1 MAGSPKQPSLKHI
14 AELVGCSKNTVSLA
28 LRNSTRVSDK
38 VRKQVRETANALGYV
53 PNARVNEA
61 LRYVRSHRGKVIKET
76 LGVLVDWPASKK
88 SDLDYHQHLQLIFD
102 SFEKR
107 ASELGFATDYLF
119 LSSEGMTEK
128 RMLSIMRSRGIR
140 GVAVMPMAEGPAR
153 LSLDLSSFA
162 SVQIGRTLWSPRLDT
177 VAADDADSVYLASKV
192 LWRRGYRKIGFF
204 FSRWALAQS
213 LNRLEMGALYS
224 QQHVRGISQIP
235 IGISEN
241 QKTQWDILDSEK
253 LRGEFIPWF
262 EKHRPEAIICLGV
275 AIKEILENDLQL
287 QVPEDVGIVQY
298 DYVHKPGVEF
308 AGIYHQKDRQAA
320 YAVERLAT
328 RISHGMFGVPN
339 SPIEVSFPVRWVD
352 GPTIKQC

>member
-1 MAGSPKQPSLKHI
+1 MSKKTPTLKQI
-14 AELVGCSKNTVSLA
+14 AEIVGCSKNTVSLA
-28 LRNSTRVSDK
+28 LRNSTRVSQK
-38 VRKQVRETANALGYV
+38 VRDEVKKTAETLGYS

-61 LRYVRSHRGKVIKET
+61 MQYIRAHRKKALKET
-76 LGVLVDWPASKK
+76 LGILVDWPASKK
-88 SDLDYHQHLQLIFD
+88 SDLNYHQHLQLIFN

-107 ASELGFATDYLF
+107 AEDLGYATDYLF
-119 LSSEGMTEK
+119 LASPGMSEK

-140 GVAVMPMAEGPAR
+140 GVAVMPMAKGPAR

-162 SVQIGRTLWSPRLDT
+162 SVQIGRTLWSPRIDT
-177 VAADDADSVYLASKV
+177 IAADDADSIYLASKV

-241 QKTQWDILDSEK
+241 QKTQHDILDSDI
-253 LRGEFIPWF
+253 LRDEFVPWF
-262 EKHRPEAIICLGV
+262 KKHRPEAIICLGI
-275 AIKEILENDLQL
+275 AIKDILEKELGLN
-287 QVPEDVGIVQY
+287 VPDDVGIVQY
-298 DYVHKPGVEF
+298 DYVRKPGVEF

-320 YAVERLAT
+320 NAVERLAT
-328 RISHGMFGVPN
+328 RISHGMFGIPN

-352 GPTIKQC
+352 GPTIKPMYT